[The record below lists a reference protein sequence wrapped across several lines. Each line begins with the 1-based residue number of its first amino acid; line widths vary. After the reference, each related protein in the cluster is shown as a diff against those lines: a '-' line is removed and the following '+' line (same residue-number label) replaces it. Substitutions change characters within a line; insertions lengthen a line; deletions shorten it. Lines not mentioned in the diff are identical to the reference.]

1 MAALWRDIRF
11 ALYTL
16 RRSPATTSVAVATL
30 ALVIGA
36 NAAIFSLLN
45 ALVLRP
51 LPIPHPEQLA
61 DLTTRIPDN
70 VNGEDYLTLP
80 MFQEFARHQKVFS
93 NLFAWT
99 GGGVSNLEANG
110 AHFTAS
116 ISSVSGDYYK
126 TMGIA
131 PLLGRFIEPSDV
143 SLNSG
148 ISNGVAVIS
157 YRLWREWYRGD
168 PGVLG
173 KTIRLGDK
181 PLTIIGVEPE
191 GYSGLIIDGSGDVTV
206 PLFGPGSYGTRE
218 PTALWLKLYGRMKP
232 GVTLQQARA
241 SLQLL
246 WPSVQKLTL
255 PPGYEGE
262 RSKRFFARTI
272 ALESARNGFSYMRK
286 RFAHP
291 LVVLLVLVGSLLLIA
306 CLNLANLSIAKMASQ
321 QHAWGVRLALGASVW
336 DLTRPLL
343 IESLLVS
350 IAAALL
356 GLAMAYA
363 ITPALLHMTWTG
375 LVETPLSTTPDFR
388 VVAFTAAA
396 AIITALLFTII
407 PACYATRAGA
417 INSLRQNMRSVHRG
431 STQLGKMLLAA
442 QVALSLVLVTGAILF
457 AKTLISLHTV
467 DVGYK
472 RDHLLT
478 LQLFPQPGSG
488 KLQNFDAYHRELT
501 DEIRAIPGVLAVSYS
516 NSGAP
521 ANPFEGKRPVYRSPE
536 SQPVQ
541 AIDDV
546 IGPDFFSTVGM
557 RVLAGR
563 EFTWS
568 DDEHSPQV
576 AVVSQTLAERLYGR
590 QNPIRQYLYWGV
602 RATQMKLRIVGVVNS
617 ASLWN
622 VETIQPMAVYRPLLQ
637 NPEYSDEP
645 LMDVRTA
652 PDPATLKSAAER
664 VIRSLGH
671 HYSLRTAT
679 LDERLS
685 SFITVQ
691 RLTAL
696 LAGFFGAAALLIAS
710 IGLYGLVSFHVTQRT
725 RELGVRIALGAQSR
739 QVLLMVLREVLLVAA
754 LGCLLGLVSSIAL
767 RSYVAGL
774 VFGVS
779 ATDPLVLASG
789 ILILIGVSMLAGFAP
804 ARRAAAVD
812 PAEALRSG

>member
-16 RRSPATTSVAVATL
+16 RRSPAATSVAVATL
-30 ALVIGA
+30 AVVIGA

-51 LPIPHPEQLA
+51 LPIPQPEQLA
-61 DLTTRIPDN
+61 DLTTRSPDN

-80 MFQEFARHQKVFS
+80 MFQEFARHQNVFS
-93 NLFAWT
+93 TLFAWA
-99 GGGVSNLEANG
+99 GGGIDNVEVNG
-110 AHFTAS
+110 ARFTAS
-116 ISSVSGDYYK
+116 TSSVSGDYYK
-126 TMGIA
+126 AMGIR

-148 ISNGVAVIS
+148 ISIAVTVIS
-157 YRLWREWYRGD
+157 YRLWRGWYRGD

-173 KTIRLGDK
+173 KTIRLGNE
-181 PLTIIGVEPE
+181 PFTIIGVEPE

-206 PLFGPGSYGTRE
+206 PLFAPGSYGTRE
-218 PTALWLKLYGRMKP
+218 PTALWLKIYGRMKP
-232 GVTLQQARA
+232 GVTLQLARV
-241 SLQLL
+241 SLELL
-246 WPSVQKLTL
+246 WPAIQKLTV
-255 PPGYEGE
+255 PQGYDGE

-272 ALESARNGFSYMRK
+272 VLESARNGFSYMRK

-321 QHAWGVRLALGASVW
+321 QHAWGVRLALGAGVW
-336 DLTRPLL
+336 DLIRPLL
-343 IESLLVS
+343 IENFLVS
-350 IAAALL
+350 VAAALL
-356 GLAMAYA
+356 GLSLAYA
-363 ITPALLHMTWTG
+363 ITPVLLHMAWTG
-375 LVETPLSTTPDFR
+375 LVETPLSTAPDLR
-388 VVAFTAAA
+388 VVAFTVGA
-396 AIITALLFTII
+396 AIITALLFTIV
-407 PACYATRAGA
+407 PAWYATRADA
-417 INSLRQNMRSVHRG
+417 INSLRQNTRSVHRG
-431 STQLGKMLLAA
+431 STQLGKMLLTA
-442 QVALSLVLVTGAILF
+442 QVALALVLVTGAILF
-457 AKTLISLHTV
+457 GKTLSSLHTV
-467 DVGYK
+467 DLGYK

-478 LQLFPQPGSG
+478 MQLFPQPGSG
-488 KLQNFDAYHRELT
+488 KLQNFKAYYRDLT
-501 DEIRAIPGVLAVSYS
+501 DKTRAISGVLAVSYS
-516 NSGAP
+516 NMGP
-521 ANPFEGKRPVYRSPE
+521 ANQFEGKRPIYRVPE
-536 SQPVQ
+536 SQPIQ

-546 IGPDFFSTVGM
+546 VGPDFFSTMGM

-576 AVVSQTLAERLYGR
+576 AVVSQTLAERLYGS
-590 QNPIRQYLYWGV
+590 QNPIGQYLYWGV

-622 VETIQPMAVYRPLLQ
+622 VATIQPMAVYRPLLQ
-637 NPEYSDEP
+637 NPEYGDEP

-652 PDPATLKSAAER
+652 PEPASLKSAAER
-664 VIRSLGH
+664 AIRSLGH

-725 RELGVRIALGAQSR
+725 RELGVRLALGAQSR
-739 QVLLMVLREVLLVAA
+739 QVLLMVLREVLLIASC
-754 LGCLLGLVSSIAL
+754 GCLLGLIASIAL

-779 ATDPLVLASG
+779 ATDPLVLAGG
-789 ILILIGVSMLAGFAP
+789 ILILISVSILAGFAP
-804 ARRAAAVD
+804 ARRAATVD
-812 PAEALRSG
+812 PAEALRSD

>member
-1 MAALWRDIRF
+1 MPALWREMRI
-11 ALYTL
+11 ALYAL
-16 RRSPATTSVAVATL
+16 RRSPATTFVAVATL

-51 LPIPHPEQLA
+51 LPIPQPEQLA

-80 MFQEFARHQKVFS
+80 MFQEFARHQAVFS
-93 NLFAWT
+93 NLFAWN
-99 GGGVSNLEANG
+99 GGGISNLEANG
-110 AHFTAS
+110 THFTAS
-116 ISSVSGDYYK
+116 ISCVSGDYYK

-131 PLLGRFIEPSDV
+131 PLLGRLIEPGDV
-143 SLNSG
+143 ALNNG
-148 ISNGVAVIS
+148 ISNAVAVIS
-157 YRLWREWYRGD
+157 YRLWRGWYRGD
-168 PGVLG
+168 PAVLG

-181 PLTIIGVEPE
+181 PLTVIGVEPE

-206 PLFGPGSYGTRE
+206 PLFAPGSYGTRE
-218 PTALWLKLYGRMKP
+218 PAALWLKIYGRMKP

-272 ALESARNGFSYMRK
+272 VLESARNGFSYMRK
-286 RFAHP
+286 RFARP

-321 QHAWGVRLALGASVW
+321 QNAWGVRLALGAGAW
-336 DLTRPLL
+336 DLIRPLL
-343 IESLLVS
+343 IENFLVS
-350 IAAALL
+350 AAAALL
-356 GLAMAYA
+356 GLAKAYA
-363 ITPALLHMTWTG
+363 ITPTLLHMAWTG
-375 LVETPLSTTPDFR
+375 LVETPLSTTPDLR
-388 VVAFTAAA
+388 VVAFTAGV
-396 AIITALLFTII
+396 AILTALLFTIV
-407 PACYATRAGA
+407 PAWYAARADA
-417 INSLRQNMRSVHRG
+417 ISALRQNTRSVHRG
-431 STQLGKMLLAA
+431 STQLGKMLLTA
-442 QVALSLVLVTGAILF
+442 QIALSLVLVTGALLF
-457 AKTLISLHTV
+457 AKTLIGLHTV
-467 DVGYK
+467 DVGYN
-472 RDHLLT
+472 RDHVLT

-488 KLQNFDAYHRELT
+488 KLQNFAAYYRDLT
-501 DEIRAIPGVLAVSYS
+501 GKMRALPGVVAVSYS
-516 NSGAP
+516 NMGP
-521 ANPFEGKRPVYRSPE
+521 ANPFEGKRPVYRVPD
-536 SQPVQ
+536 SQPSQ
-541 AIDDV
+541 AIDDI
-546 IGPDFFSTVGM
+546 IGPDFFSTMGM

-576 AVVSQTLAERLYGR
+576 AVVSQTLAERLYGSR
-590 QNPIRQYLYWGV
+590 YPIGQYLYWGV

-622 VETIQPMAVYRPLLQ
+622 VETLQPMAVYRPLLQ

-652 PDPATLKSAAER
+652 PEPASVKAAAER
-664 VIRSLGH
+664 AIRSLGH

-725 RELGVRIALGAQSR
+725 RELGVRIALGARSR
-739 QVLLMVLREVLLVAA
+739 QVLLMVMREVLLIAGF
-754 LGCLLGLVSSIAL
+754 GCLLGLVASIAL

-779 ATDPLVLASG
+779 ATDPLVLTSG
-789 ILILIGVSMLAGFAP
+789 ILILIGVSMLAGFTP
-804 ARRAAAVD
+804 ARRASAVD
-812 PAEALRSG
+812 PAEALRSD